1 MYYLRKDSLPYS
13 RGKKKNKTKT
23 REMRRKTTEISYRE
37 PSKSDCEV
45 AFAKKTAMIS

>member
-13 RGKKKNKTKT
+13 RGKKKKPKT